1 MLHEIFR
8 RFVLPVAL
16 TAAFAPALADPGA
29 AASAVFGPGA
39 GHELRR
45 LHADELVKLGERFGG
60 QPVLVV
66 NTASRCGFTDQFR
79 ELEAVHRKYK
89 DRGLKVAGFPSDDFR
104 QEAAD
109 ESKTAEVCF
118 ENFGVTFDMF
128 APIAVTGDK
137 AHPLF
142 REIARQASAPRWN
155 FHKYLIDRS
164 GQTVR
169 SFPSATEP
177 HDPAFVRELEKMIQQ
192 LAQSIR
198 DKDDEIAILKADL
211 SALDKAYTRLFDA
224 YQEKAELVD
233 ELTEKLNTV
242 YYTYGTEDEL
252 VKNQV
257 LERKNGFIGIGKK
270 IKLVDNFN
278 EKYFAEIDLTKEN
291 EIFVEGSD
299 IKIITDHPSRSYT
312 LVPSGKNTKIKISN
326 PREFWK
332 VSNYL
337 VVVVD

>member
-1 MLHEIFR
+1 MFQKLLYPIF
-8 RFVLPVAL
+8 FILFLSSCDSKTSSSV
-16 TAAFAPALADPGA
+16 
-29 AASAVFGPGA
+29 
-39 GHELRR
+39 
-45 LHADELVKLGERFGG
+45 
-60 QPVLVV
+60 
-66 NTASRCGFTDQFR
+66 
-79 ELEAVHRKYK
+79 
-89 DRGLKVAGFPSDDFR
+89 SDDSALKEKIASLEKENANKDSMINESLEFFSEIKSNLKAIELKKEEIR
-104 QEAAD
+104 IKSTSSELSAD
-109 ESKTAEVCF
+109 DKTWILEQIKHI
-118 ENFGVTFDMF
+118 NY
-128 APIAVTGDK
+128 
-137 AHPLF
+137 L
-142 REIARQASAPRWN
+142 REQN
-155 FHKYLIDRS
+155 LKQIDQLNKKLKS
-164 GQTVR
+164 
-169 SFPSATEP
+169 SNLKIS
-177 HDPAFVRELEKMIQQ
+177 ELEKMIQQ
-192 LAQSIR
+192 LAQNIR
-198 DKDDEIAILKADL
+198 DKDDEISILQADL
-211 SALDKAYTRLFDA
+211 SALDKAYSKLFDA
-224 YQEKAELVD
+224 YQEKAELVN
-233 ELTEKLNTV
+233 ELTEELNTV

>member
-1 MLHEIFR
+1 MIRIIAISF
-8 RFVLPVAL
+8 FAL
-16 TAAFAPALADPGA
+16 SILSSCDSGGGA
-29 AASAVFGPGA
+29 
-39 GHELRR
+39 
-45 LHADELVKLGERFGG
+45 
-60 QPVLVV
+60 
-66 NTASRCGFTDQFR
+66 TD
-79 ELEAVHRKYK
+79 
-89 DRGLKVAGFPSDDFR
+89 
-104 QEAAD
+104 
-109 ESKTAEVCF
+109 
-118 ENFGVTFDMF
+118 N
-128 APIAVTGDK
+128 GDK
-137 AHPLF
+137 ALNQRIAELEKENAEKDAMINESLEFFSEIKSNLEAIELKKEEIRIKSGSKELSEDDKTWILEQIKHINYL
-142 REIARQASAPRWN
+142 RELNLKQIDQLNKKLKANNLKIA
-155 FHKYLIDRS
+155 
-164 GQTVR
+164 
-169 SFPSATEP
+169 
-177 HDPAFVRELEKMIQQ
+177 ELEKMIQQ